1 MFKKILSVLFS
12 IGLMF
17 SAIIDCRGVDMQK
30 ISTKKAIIISP
41 GIYASGLFY
50 RNETCAKYHKNEAI
64 WMPLD
69 NTNKWRMVKGVAKFK
84 FFHSD
89 LYCDEN
95 GKPVNDTIGLPLEN
109 EDFPNSVDKDV
120 AKYGV
125 GNSCKKLM
133 DILTKQFPDYK
144 VIMYNYDWRL
154 DVDKAAKGLTEE
166 VQRYDEVIL
175 IGYSLGGIVAC
186 RSAALLNKLGDL
198 SKIKKY
204 ISIAVPYNGTV
215 EALYV
220 LNKGMRTENDFMGK
234 AIEILGIPNIIK
246 NMAKN
251 CSAAYQMLPSKDY
264 FKRAKNGYITDMD
277 NHTLSYDET
286 LEFLKKCDFS
296 KKSDGT
302 TKKFLDKPQKIY
314 DDLIVN
320 GKHILTYLDYH
331 IIAGCGL
338 DTMSELKINSQKP
351 GDIVI
356 KNYVDGDGSI
366 ALNESAI
373 PFDSID
379 SDRIYKVKGRH
390 QFLLGYD
397 SVIENIEKI
406 IKNGVFRVNQRSDL
420 AA

>member
-12 IGLMF
+12 ISLTLSF
-17 SAIIDCRGVDMQK
+17 IVKCTAIEK
-30 ISTKKAIIISP
+30 ESTNARKAIIISP

-50 RNETCAKYHKNEAI
+50 RGKTCNKYYKNESI

-69 NTNKWRMVKGVAKFK
+69 DKNRWRMIKGVAKFK

-89 LYCDEN
+89 LHCDEN
-95 GKPVNDTIGLPLEN
+95 GKPINDNIGLPLED

-154 DVDKAAKGLTEE
+154 DIDKAAESLTEE
-166 VQRYDEVIL
+166 IQKHDEVIL

-186 RSAALLNKLGDL
+186 RSAVLINKLGDL

-204 ISIAVPYNGTV
+204 ISVAVPYNGTV

-220 LNKGMRTENDFMGK
+220 LNKGMRVENDFMGK
-234 AIEILGIPNIIK
+234 IIKILGIPNIIK

-264 FKRAKNGYITDMD
+264 FKRAKNGYITDMSD
-277 NHTLSYDET
+277 HTLSYDET
-286 LEFLKKCDFS
+286 LEFLKNCDFS

-302 TKKFLDKPQKIY
+302 TKKFLDKPQRIY
-314 DDLIVN
+314 DSLIVN

-338 DTMSELKINSQKP
+338 DTMSVLKINCQKK
-351 GDIVI
+351 GGVI
-356 KNYVDGDGSI
+356 IEKYVDGDGSI

-373 PFDSID
+373 PFDDID
-379 SDRIYKVKGRH
+379 SHRIFKLKGRH
-390 QFLLGYD
+390 QFLLGNNK
-397 SVIENIEKI
+397 VIENII
-406 IKNGVFRVNQRSDL
+406 NTIKHDVSN
-420 AA
+420 